1 MQITQCLLAT
11 VSLLRRLSY
20 NIEHASIVALFFI
33 ISTSLSRNI
42 GSIYLISYRS
52 FGTFLPN
59 KLSNSNKK
67 KCSGVVLFDPIA
79 PLKQSEHVS
88 RNNFMKYL
96 SELSYVSDATK
107 KLKIVNK
114 SLNTFCYLDFRLRVT
129 PYFIG
134 ANSVMLRTFSK
145 FSISP

>member
-11 VSLLRRLSY
+11 ASLLRRLSY
-20 NIEHASIVALFFI
+20 STEHASIVALFLI

-42 GSIYLISYRS
+42 GSIYFISYLS

-59 KLSNSNKK
+59 KLSNSSKK
-67 KCSGVVLFDPIA
+67 KFSGVVLLDPIA

-96 SELSYVSDATK
+96 SELS
-107 KLKIVNK
+107 
-114 SLNTFCYLDFRLRVT
+114 
-129 PYFIG
+129 
-134 ANSVMLRTFSK
+134 
-145 FSISP
+145 